1 MKGQLLG
8 VAATIIIIIGST
20 VYGFNNWKA
29 QQSQRQEAVCAL
41 ARQHLKDLEVQAR
54 ALAAGLSVEAY
65 AEAEKAEAGKLVSA
79 LDTAKNEAEVDAV
92 IDQHSAAIEAQIHA
106 EDAEVK
112 SRGEQKFL
120 GQERKEQRI
129 TTDMKQE
136 IQRAEKAVADDCQ

>member
-1 MKGQLLG
+1 VKGQLLG
-8 VAATIIIIIGST
+8 VAATIIIIGST
-20 VYGFNNWKA
+20 GYGFNNWKA
-29 QQSQRQEAVCAL
+29 QQGQRQEAVSAL
-41 ARQHLKDLEVQAR
+41 APQHLKDREVQAR

>member
-1 MKGQLLG
+1 VKGQLLG
-8 VAATIIIIIGST
+8 VAATIIIIGST

>member
-8 VAATIIIIIGST
+8 VAATIIIIGST

-136 IQRAEKAVADDCQ
+136 IQRAEKAVADGCQ

>member
-1 MKGQLLG
+1 MKVQLLG
-8 VAATIIIIIGST
+8 VAATIIIIGST

>member
-1 MKGQLLG
+1 MKAKLLG
-8 VAATIIIIIGST
+8 VAVTVVVIGT
-20 VYGFNNWKA
+20 AVYGLNTWKTL
-29 QQSQRQEAVCAL
+29 QSERQEAVCTL

-92 IDQHSAAIEAQIHA
+92 IDQHSAAIEKQIHA

-136 IQRAEKAVADDCQ
+136 IQRAEKAVADDCE

>member
-1 MKGQLLG
+1 VKGQLLG
-8 VAATIIIIIGST
+8 VAATIIIIGST

-79 LDTAKNEAEVDAV
+79 LDTAKDEAEVDAV

>member
-1 MKGQLLG
+1 VKGQLLG
-8 VAATIIIIIGST
+8 VAATIIIIGST

-136 IQRAEKAVADDCQ
+136 IQRAEKAVADACQ

>member
-8 VAATIIIIIGST
+8 VAATIIIIGST